1 MFARARE
8 NARKASCLSN
18 VKQIAQAVHMYLQDY
33 DEVFSGRAL
42 PTTYPVPSDAQW
54 WTDLYLPYTK
64 NTQVYRCP
72 SRGNSYWGY
81 GYNTVHLATGT
92 SLASIERVS
101 DLVVIAD
108 DDSNYRTLYCPQCSL
123 LTDWDKLPDDRHS
136 GMINCAFADGHAKSM
151 KKSVLYN
158 NGNHS
163 PYYTGK

>member
-1 MFARARE
+1 MR
-8 NARKASCLSN
+8 SS
-18 VKQIAQAVHMYLQDY
+18 
-33 DEVFSGRAL
+33 L
-42 PTTYPVPSDAQW
+42 PSPAHDLPVPSDAQW
-54 WTDLYLPYTK
+54 WTDLYLPTRR
-64 NTQVYRCP
+64 TRRFIAAPAAATAIGATATIRCIWP
-72 SRGNSYWGY
+72 
-81 GYNTVHLATGT
+81 LAL
-92 SLASIERVS
+92 LASIERVS